1 MADDKAGV
9 QNNPNPQD
17 NEENPD
23 KPAARSYT
31 QEEVDRIAD
40 KVRRNAKRDAELRVR
55 REVQSAPAPSV
66 EKKDPP
72 EEPKPAQEPK
82 RDDFDTHEEYT
93 RALTRF
99 DAAAVAREEADKRE
113 QKTREDEHKKAG
125 EKAAQEWHAK
135 IAKAEA
141 KHDDFRDVL
150 EDNAETFDLI
160 YGSPMRSA
168 ITESDIGPE
177 IVYHLCSTEEGRAEA
192 KRIAGL
198 KGYKQAA
205 EIAKIEEKLEA
216 AAKPAPKDGEDD
228 PDKGGDDDE
237 DPRWGGRHPRAQP
250 RRHLQDRQKRDPEGR
265 SWTSP
270 SNRWARAAATPAPSR
285 PTRTMPRPG
294 AASASLNS
302 RAGVTQRGNKT
313 RAIAPP

>member
-55 REVQSAPAPSV
+55 REVQSAAAPSV

-93 RALTRF
+93 RALTRY

-113 QKTREDEHKKAG
+113 QKTREEEHKKAG

-150 EDNAETFDLI
+150 EDHAETFEMI
-160 YGSPMRSA
+160 YGAPMRSA

-216 AAKPAPKDGEDD
+216 AAKPASKDDDED

-237 DPRWGGRHPRAQP
+237 DPAGGEEDTRERNDDGTFKTDKKETPKKKLDEPIEPVGPRGGNTSSAP
-250 RRHLQDRQKRDPEGR
+250 SDKDDPETWR
-265 SWTSP
+265 
-270 SNRWARAAATPAPSR
+270 RKRVAELARRQHPA
-285 PTRTMPRPG
+285 G
-294 AASASLNS
+294 
-302 RAGVTQRGNKT
+302 K
-313 RAIAPP
+313 